1 MSIPDV
7 FRKRRKAGE
16 ILIDDLSQLIRE
28 PAHVYHA
35 KAGEFLSSHL
45 LAEFRRDPLLFHK
58 KELGLIEDQDRPA
71 YVIGRAAH
79 VLILEGREAYEQ
91 AYAFGGPIN
100 PKTDQPFGSRTKAF
114 QEWAEVQGKPV
125 LNDDQAALIE
135 SLNTSVQAHTH
146 ASALLGDGVAEGV
159 IRAEYCGV
167 PCQARLDWLNPKSG
181 IIDLKTC
188 DNLDWLQMDAR
199 SYGYVYQL
207 AFYRALAAR
216 LTGQRLP
223 VYMIAVEKR
232 EPLRTG
238 VWRMSEEALGLAQ
251 KENEE
256 AIARLIACREKDEW
270 LSGYEDIRTYDLI

>member
-1 MSIPDV
+1 MNLPGV
-7 FRKRRKAGE
+7 FKRRE
-16 ILIDDLSQLIRE
+16 WSVQDLIRE
-28 PAHVYHA
+28 PADVYHA
-35 KAGEFLSSHL
+35 KAGEYLSSHL
-45 LAEFRRDPLLFHK
+45 LAEFRRNPLLFHK
-58 KELGLIEDQDRPA
+58 KELGLVQDQDRPA
-71 YVIGRAAH
+71 YVLGRAAH

-100 PKTDQPFGSRTKAF
+100 PKTGQPFGSRTKAF
-114 QEWAEVQGKPV
+114 QDWAEAKGKPV
-125 LNDDQAALIE
+125 LDDDQAALIE
-135 SLNTSVQAHTH
+135 SLSASVLVHKH
-146 ASALLGDGVAEGV
+146 AAALLADGVAEGV

-167 PCQARLDWLNPKSG
+167 PCQARLDWLNPESG
-181 IIDLKTC
+181 IVDLKTC

-199 SYGYVYQL
+199 TYGYAYQL
-207 AFYRALAAR
+207 AFYRSLAAT

-238 VWRMSEEALGLAQ
+238 VWRMSEEVLGLAQ

-270 LSGYEDIRTYDLI
+270 LTGYEDIRTYDLI

>member
-1 MSIPDV
+1 
-7 FRKRRKAGE
+7 
-16 ILIDDLSQLIRE
+16 
-28 PAHVYHA
+28 
-35 KAGEFLSSHL
+35 
-45 LAEFRRDPLLFHK
+45 LAEFRRNPLLFHK
-58 KELGLIEDQDRPA
+58 KELGLVQDQDRPA
-71 YVIGRAAH
+71 YVLGRAAH

-100 PKTDQPFGSRTKAF
+100 PKTGQPFGSRTKTF
-114 QEWAEVQGKPV
+114 QDWAEAKGKPV
-125 LNDDQAALIE
+125 LDDDQAALIE
-135 SLNTSVQAHTH
+135 SLSASVLVHKH
-146 ASALLGDGVAEGV
+146 AAALLADGVAEGV

-167 PCQARLDWLNPKSG
+167 PCQARLDWLNPESG
-181 IIDLKTC
+181 IVDLKTC

-199 SYGYVYQL
+199 TYGYAYQL
-207 AFYRALAAR
+207 AFYRSLAAT

-238 VWRMSEEALGLAQ
+238 VWRMSEEVLGLAQ

-270 LSGYEDIRTYDLI
+270 LTGYEDIRTYDLI

>member
-1 MSIPDV
+1 MNLPGV
-7 FRKRRKAGE
+7 FKRRE
-16 ILIDDLSQLIRE
+16 WSVQDLIRE
-28 PAHVYHA
+28 PADVYHA
-35 KAGEFLSSHL
+35 KAGENLSSHL
-45 LAEFRRDPLLFHK
+45 LAEFRRNPLLFHK
-58 KELGLIEDQDRPA
+58 KELGLVQDQDRPA
-71 YVIGRAAH
+71 YVLGRAAH

-100 PKTDQPFGSRTKAF
+100 PKTGQPFGSRTKAF
-114 QEWAEVQGKPV
+114 QDWAEAKGKPV
-125 LNDDQAALIE
+125 LDDDQAALIE
-135 SLNTSVQAHTH
+135 SLSASVRAHKH
-146 ASALLGDGVAEGV
+146 AAALLADGVAEGV

-167 PCQARLDWLNPKSG
+167 PCQARLDWLNPERG
-181 IIDLKTC
+181 IVDLKTC

-207 AFYRALAAR
+207 AFYRSLAAT

-238 VWRMSEEALGLAQ
+238 VWRMSEEVLGLAQ

-270 LSGYEDIRTYDLI
+270 LTGYEDIRTYDLI

>member
-1 MSIPDV
+1 MNLPGV
-7 FRKRRKAGE
+7 FKRRE
-16 ILIDDLSQLIRE
+16 WSVQDLIRE
-28 PAHVYHA
+28 PADVYHA
-35 KAGEFLSSHL
+35 KAGEYLSSHM
-45 LAEFRRDPLLFHK
+45 LAEFRRNPLLFHK

-71 YVIGRAAH
+71 YVLGRAAH
-79 VLILEGREAYEQ
+79 VLILEGREAFEQ

-100 PKTDQPFGSRTKAF
+100 PKTGQPFGSRTKAF
-114 QEWAEVQGKPV
+114 QEWADGQGKPV
-125 LNDDQAALIE
+125 LNDDQAALVE
-135 SLNTSVQAHTH
+135 SLNTSVRAHKH
-146 ASALLGDGVAEGV
+146 ASALLADGIAEGV
-159 IRAEYCGV
+159 IRAEYCGL
-167 PCQARLDWLNPKSG
+167 PCQSRLDWLNPERG
-181 IIDLKTC
+181 IVDLKTC

-207 AFYRALAAR
+207 AFYRSLAAT

-238 VWRMSEEALGLAQ
+238 VWRMSEEVLGLAQ

-270 LSGYEDIRTYDLI
+270 LTGYEDIRTYDLI

>member
-1 MSIPDV
+1 MNLPGV
-7 FRKRRKAGE
+7 FKRRE
-16 ILIDDLSQLIRE
+16 WSVQDLIRE
-28 PAHVYHA
+28 PADVYHA
-35 KAGEFLSSHL
+35 KAGEYLSSHL
-45 LAEFRRDPLLFHK
+45 LAEFRRNPLLFHK
-58 KELGLIEDQDRPA
+58 KELGLVQDQDRPA
-71 YVIGRAAH
+71 YVLGRAAH

-100 PKTDQPFGSRTKAF
+100 PKTGQPFGSRTKTF
-114 QEWAEVQGKPV
+114 QDWAEAKGKPV
-125 LNDDQAALIE
+125 LDDDQAALIE
-135 SLNTSVQAHTH
+135 SLSASVLVHKH
-146 ASALLGDGVAEGV
+146 AAALLADGVAEGV

-167 PCQARLDWLNPKSG
+167 PCQARLDWLNPESG
-181 IIDLKTC
+181 IVDLKTC

-199 SYGYVYQL
+199 TYGYAYQL
-207 AFYRALAAR
+207 AFYRSLAAT

-238 VWRMSEEALGLAQ
+238 VWRMSEEVLGLAQ

-270 LSGYEDIRTYDLI
+270 LTGYEDIRTYDLI